1 MSESNPILTGRSRA
15 SLLWKSA
22 AAAGVIFAAA
32 KLAGRRERLNL
43 WGKVVLITGSRGL
56 GLALA
61 QELGRQGARIALCAR
76 DTEELRR
83 ACDMLGREL
92 IEAAPFPA
100 DITNEAAIEP
110 LVESVVRR
118 FGRIDILV
126 NNAGAITI
134 GPLDSFTR
142 EDFEYAMNLMFW
154 AGVNLSFAVLPH
166 MRERRAGTIVN
177 ITSVGGR
184 VSIPHLL
191 PYSCAKFAFVG
202 FSTGLATEVHSEGV
216 RVLTVVPG
224 LMRTGSYLNVAF
236 KGHSQR
242 EFAWFALSGN
252 LPGLSVA
259 AGYAAKK
266 IRRAIEEQRYTCTIS
281 LPAKI
286 AVACDAL
293 LPETTRAILERV
305 NRWILPAKSES
316 SEIRAGAELNR
327 SFGKVFQALTGL
339 GRGAAQHLNE

>member
-1 MSESNPILTGRSRA
+1 MS
-15 SLLWKSA
+15 
-22 AAAGVIFAAA
+22 
-32 KLAGRRERLNL
+32 L

-61 QELGRQGARIALCAR
+61 QELGRCGARIALCAR
-76 DTEELRR
+76 DADELKR
-83 ACDMLGREL
+83 ACEMLGREL

-100 DITNEAAIEP
+100 DITDESAIEP
-110 LVESVVRR
+110 LVASVVQR
-118 FGRIDILV
+118 FGRIDVLV

-142 EDFEYAMNLMFW
+142 DDFDYAMNLMFW

-166 MRERRAGTIVN
+166 MRQRRSGMIVN

-202 FSTGLATEVHSEGV
+202 FSTGLAAELRSEGV

-252 LPGLSVA
+252 LPGLSVP
-259 AGYAAKK
+259 AGYAAKA
-266 IRRAIEEQRYTCTIS
+266 IRRAIEEQRYVCTIS
-281 LPAKI
+281 FPAKMLI
-286 AVACDAL
+286 ACDAL
-293 LPETTRAILERV
+293 FPETTRAIMERV
-305 NRWILPAKSES
+305 NCWLLPAKSHS
-316 SEIRAGAELNR
+316 SEIQEGAELNR
-327 SFGKVFQALTGL
+327 RFGKVFQTLTAL
-339 GRGAAQHLNE
+339 GRSAAHDLNE